1 MRPAATALIIF
12 LTILLLTTLMAYSVN
27 IPIASVDPLPAKRE
41 MTYVLGKNNT
51 PSDRNE
57 VRSVSLSLS
66 GTAVTGAAVTFH
78 KRTPGTYPILT
89 TVSLLDAGGSTI
101 STGTAC
107 TSYTGT
113 GSRTAT
119 VTFSPAVSVDAV
131 YTVWATIARVASC

>member
-1 MRPAATALIIF
+1 MRSTATALIIF
-12 LTILLLTTLMAYSVN
+12 LIIFTPLIAYSVS
-27 IPIASVDPLPAKRE
+27 IPLASVDPVAVKPE
-41 MTYVLGKNNT
+41 MTYVLGKNNVVG
-51 PSDRNE
+51 DRNE

-66 GTAVTGAAVTFH
+66 GTTVTGATITFH